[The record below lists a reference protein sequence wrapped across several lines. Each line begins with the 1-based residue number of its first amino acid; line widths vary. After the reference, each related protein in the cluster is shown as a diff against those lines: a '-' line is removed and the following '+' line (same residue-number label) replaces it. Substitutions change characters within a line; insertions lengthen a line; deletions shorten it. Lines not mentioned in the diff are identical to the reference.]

1 VKLPARVAF
10 AATLLLSV
18 VVPTVCHASVRRDA
32 PGAEVSVNVP
42 YLPQTE
48 ALCGGAAAAMVFRY
62 WGEAH
67 ASVQQFEPL
76 VDRAAGGISDA
87 ALVAAIDSRGWTTAT
102 LTGSIEMLRS
112 ELAAHRPPIIL
123 IADRPQRY
131 HYVVVVGLDARDVLV
146 HDPTWGPARRIP
158 VGTVLQTWKATRF
171 WMLRVTPGLSG
182 PAVQTV
188 PSAAAAVADAS
199 SFVRGGGSS
208 DPPSVLTACDV
219 ALDEA
224 LDDIGLQGLASA
236 DAALREV
243 ASRCPADARPWSEL
257 AGVRFAQQRWS
268 ESAALAR
275 EALARDGTS
284 AYAADVLA
292 SSLFMMDDVEGA
304 LRAWNITG
312 GPRLDSVQI
321 SGLTRTR
328 YALVAEAL
336 ALEPEATLSADQ
348 YRLARRRVASMPDLS
363 STRLSLR
370 PGDAGFAVVD
380 VAVVERPSLPRNAVQ
395 WSAAAARAGI
405 DREVALRLP
414 GRTGQGETWTA
425 SWRWWENRPAASL
438 QFAAPRLAT
447 PRGVWRVG
455 LSWDAQTYGS
465 KVGSKD
471 PTPRGDADAREERT
485 RGEIGLAS
493 WMRPDLQVT
502 LVAGLD
508 GWRRLNGLNE
518 KTISVGAEIE
528 RRLFA
533 DHVTARVAGQRWA
546 GFGSPGFATAS
557 GRVSFASSVD
567 PAPIALLAQAG
578 AEIASASS
586 PLALWSGAG
595 EGRARGA
602 LLRAHPLLDHG
613 RIDGPVFGQRLAHA
627 TVETQHWLRRPG
639 LVRLG
644 AAAFVDLAAAS
655 HRSPDSIGYP
665 LQVDAG
671 AGLRIRI
678 PGISS
683 SLRID
688 YARGL
693 RDGAHA
699 WTIGWQM

>member
-1 VKLPARVAF
+1 VKLPARVAL

-18 VVPTVCHASVRRDA
+18 VAATVDASDRRDA
-32 PGAEVSVNVP
+32 LRPEVTLDVP

-48 ALCGGAAAAMVFRY
+48 ALCGGAAAAMLFRY
-62 WGEAH
+62 WGDAH

-76 VDRAAGGISDA
+76 VDRAAGGIADT
-87 ALVAAIDSRGWTTAT
+87 ALVAAIASRGWTTAT
-102 LTGSIEMLRS
+102 LTGSIEVLRA

-131 HYVVVVGLDARDVLV
+131 HYVVVVGFGDRDVLV
-146 HDPTWGPARRIP
+146 HDPTWGPARRVP
-158 VGTVLQTWKATRF
+158 VESLQRTWEATRF
-171 WMLRVTPGLSG
+171 WMLRVTPGLAG
-182 PAVQTV
+182 PGAQATVPPAV
-188 PSAAAAVADAS
+188 AAADAS

-208 DPPSVLTACDV
+208 DPPSVPMACDA

-224 LDDIGLQGLASA
+224 LDDIGLQGLARA

-257 AGVRFAQQRWS
+257 AGVRFAQERWS
-268 ESAALAR
+268 ESAAHAR
-275 EALARDGTS
+275 EALARNNTS

-304 LRAWNITG
+304 IRAWNITG
-312 GPRLDSVQI
+312 APRLDSVHI
-321 SGLTRTR
+321 SGLTRNR
-328 YALVAEAL
+328 YALVAEAI
-336 ALEPEATLSADQ
+336 ALEPNTTLSADQ

-370 PGDAGFAVVD
+370 PGDDGFAVVD
-380 VAVVERPSLPRNAVQ
+380 LAVVERPSLPRNAVQ

-438 QFAAPRLAT
+438 QFAAPRLAM

-465 KVGSKD
+465 
-471 PTPRGDADAREERT
+471 DANVREQRT

-502 LVAGLD
+502 LIAGLD
-508 GWRRLNGLNE
+508 DWRHVDGPNA
-518 KTISVGAEIE
+518 KTISVGAEVE

-533 DHVTARVAGQRWA
+533 DHVTAHVGGQRWA
-546 GFGSPGFATAS
+546 GFGSPAFATAS
-557 GRVSFASSVD
+557 GSVSFASSAD
-567 PAPIALLAQAG
+567 PAPLALLAHAG
-578 AEIASASS
+578 AEVASASS
-586 PLALWSGAG
+586 PLALWGGAG

-602 LLRAHPLLDHG
+602 LLRAHPLLDQG

-627 TVETQHWLRRPG
+627 SVETQHWLRRPG
-639 LVRLG
+639 LVRVG
-644 AAAFVDLAAAS
+644 AAAFVDAAAAS

-671 AGLRIRI
+671 AGLRVRI
-678 PGISS
+678 PGTPSA
-683 SLRID
+683 LRID

-693 RDGAHA
+693 RDGAYA
-699 WTIGWQM
+699 WTIGWQK